1 MSIRR
6 KANMNETMIYVDK
19 EMKGEVKI
27 NSDLQRRV
35 RGKENGNI

>member
-1 MSIRR
+1 MSTRK

-27 NSDLQRRV
+27 NSDLQRRA
-35 RGKENGNI
+35 GGAENGNI

>member
-1 MSIRR
+1 MSTRK

-27 NSDLQRRV
+27 NSDHQRRV
-35 RGKENGNI
+35 GGVENGNI